1 MRPDTSEK
9 VALATWLA
17 IGAALLLWASA
28 FPGIR
33 AGLAPIDGVAGPDGY
48 GPAQLALLRFGT
60 ASLVLAVFAVVTRL
74 RFPRREDLGRIVLAG
89 VLGITIYHVALNFG
103 ERTVQ
108 SGAAALIISLSP
120 VFTAM
125 LSTRF
130 LGERLAPWGW
140 VGIAISFLGVSLV
153 ALGEAEGGL
162 GIDPGALLIL
172 VATISTSLYFF
183 VSKPGLAKYSAI
195 EFTSYAIWAGT
206 IPMLLFAP
214 SLASQMQQAPLS
226 ATLSGIYLGIFPGAI
241 AYVLWSYGLSK
252 MPASRVSAFLYLQ
265 PANAALIAWF
275 WLGEVPGLPE
285 LVGGAVS
292 IVGVI
297 IVNTLGH
304 ARSHDEVEEAI
315 ELAEEGAHA

>member
-1 MRPDTSEK
+1 MTSDK
-9 VALATWLA
+9 VAPSTWFA
-17 IGAALLLWASA
+17 IGIALLLWASA

-33 AGLAPIDGVAGPDGY
+33 AGLAPAGGTPGPDGY

-60 ASLVLAVFAVVTRL
+60 ASVVLAVWALATRL
-74 RFPRREDLGRIVLAG
+74 KRPRREDLGRIMLAG
-89 VLGITIYHVALNFG
+89 ILGITIYHIALNFG

-140 VGIAISFLGVSLV
+140 AGIAVSFAGVSLV
-153 ALGEAEGGL
+153 AFGEAEGGL

-172 VATISTSLYFF
+172 IATISTSLYFL
-183 VSKPGLAKYSAI
+183 VSKPGLAKYSAT

-206 IPMLLFAP
+206 LPMLVFAP
-214 SLASQMQQAPLS
+214 SLLSQMQQAPVS
-226 ATLSGIYLGIFPGAI
+226 ATVSGIYLGIFPGAL
-241 AYVLWSYGLSK
+241 AYVLWGYGLSK

-265 PANAALIAWF
+265 PANAAIIAWF
-275 WLGEVPGLPE
+275 WLGEVPGIAE
-285 LVGGAVS
+285 LAGGAIA

-304 ARSHDEVEEAI
+304 VRSRTEVEEAI
-315 ELAEEGAHA
+315 ELAEEGAHG